1 MSTQALALLDKAL
14 KLTDDTA
21 DKGKRTKRLTELLK
35 APDDEQT
42 TGWFMCLPSCFNNA
56 LDIRQTPRKKD
67 GKESLIWTQG
77 SAFSFKPGDAIY
89 DTPKAYSEW
98 GEALKHLSVC
108 IQVHQATDA
117 TPEKSN
123 ADGGG
128 TVPRNPGVVRFSIL
142 TPNDQKTAVVKRG
155 DADLTQDE
163 FVRLLIRGPDGEL
176 KRRFPWKR

>member
-1 MSTQALALLDKAL
+1 MSTQALALLDKVL

-21 DKGKRTKRLTELLK
+21 DEGKRTKRMTELLK
-35 APDDEQT
+35 VPDDEQPP
-42 TGWFMCLPSCFNNA
+42 GWFMCIPSCFNNA

-89 DTPKAYSEW
+89 DTPRAYSAW
-98 GEALKHLSVC
+98 GEALKHLSIC
-108 IQVHQATDA
+108 IRIHQASDA

-128 TVPRNPGVVRFSIL
+128 TAPRNPGIVRFSVL
-142 TPNDQKTAVVKRG
+142 TLNDQKTAVVRQG
-155 DADLTQDE
+155 DAELTQDE
-163 FVRLLIRGPDGEL
+163 FVRLLIGGPDGEL
-176 KRRFPWKR
+176 KRRFTWKR

>member
-14 KLTDDTA
+14 KLTDDTT
-21 DKGKRTKRLTELLK
+21 DKGKRTKRMTELLK

-42 TGWFMCLPSCFNNA
+42 TRWFMCIPSCFNNA

-77 SAFSFKPGDAIY
+77 AAFSFKPGDAIY

-98 GEALKHLSVC
+98 GEALRHLSVC

-128 TVPRNPGVVRFSIL
+128 TYRPPESWCCPILHSHPQRSEDSRRQKGRCRTDPGRVRAA
-142 TPNDQKTAVVKRG
+142 PH
-155 DADLTQDE
+155 
-163 FVRLLIRGPDGEL
+163 
-176 KRRFPWKR
+176 